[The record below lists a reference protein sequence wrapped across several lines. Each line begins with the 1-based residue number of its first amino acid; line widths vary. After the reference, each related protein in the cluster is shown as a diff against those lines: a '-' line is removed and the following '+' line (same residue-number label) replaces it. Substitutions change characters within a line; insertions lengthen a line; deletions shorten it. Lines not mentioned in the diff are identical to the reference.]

1 MVRRRA
7 GGLVIPTSL
16 PQSVLGTLDGSGK
29 ELVGLA
35 VATGEDGLVR
45 VIGPGPLRTHL
56 QKHSLS
62 GRIERHAE
70 RPPVHVLPDGH
81 HLGQEVRFEPP
92 QPICFDHR
100 NPVWSAKT
108 K

>member
-1 MVRRRA
+1 
-7 GGLVIPTSL
+7 G
-16 PQSVLGTLDGSGK
+16 LGTLDGSGK

-45 VIGPGPLRTHL
+45 VVGPGPLRTHL

-70 RPPVHVLPDGH
+70 RPPVLVLPDGH
-81 HLGQEVRFEPP
+81 HLGQEVPFEPP
-92 QPICFDHR
+92 QPICSLGFAGLPRPSHGR
-100 NPVWSAKT
+100 ALWALRTSLCSWE
-108 K
+108 